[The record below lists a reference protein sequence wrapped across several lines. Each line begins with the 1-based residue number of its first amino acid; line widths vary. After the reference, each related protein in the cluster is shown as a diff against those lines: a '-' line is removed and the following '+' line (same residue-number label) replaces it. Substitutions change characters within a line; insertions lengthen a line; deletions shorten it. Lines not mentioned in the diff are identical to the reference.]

1 MFVQIWDIY
10 RCMCFF
16 SCSKE
21 HDYIEVFDGI
31 NKTERL
37 ALICGN
43 RSVPTLR
50 SQTNYLTVYFHSS
63 ANYNMKGFA
72 ATYEYLTI
80 DIAGR
85 SWLCKKTYEY
95 LTIDIAGRSSGIRM
109 PFHRDSLC
117 VFAFFFKAYKFY
129 TIYNEAGGF

>member
-1 MFVQIWDIY
+1 MILVCTTLEHSYMYVI
-10 RCMCFF
+10 F

-63 ANYNMKGFA
+63 ANFNMKGFA

-85 SWLCKKTYEY
+85 S
-95 LTIDIAGRSSGIRM
+95 SGIRM
-109 PFHRDSLC
+109 PFYRDSLC
-117 VFAFFFKAYKFY
+117 VFAFFF
-129 TIYNEAGGF
+129 